1 MSTATFYRAG
11 CPVCLGAEQML
22 ANAIDSAK
30 YIVENM
36 HLGMQAERIQE
47 DEERRVL
54 NLLLLWCSTANNFI
68 VTLSELFLT
77 QKIRG

>member
-22 ANAIDSAK
+22 ANAIESVK
-30 YIVENM
+30 YIVENV
-36 HLGMQAERIQE
+36 HLGLQAERIQE
-47 DEERRVL
+47 DEERQVL
-54 NLLLLWCSTANNFI
+54 NLLLLWCSTAKYFT
-68 VTLSELFLT
+68 VTLSQLFLT

>member
-11 CPVCLGAEQML
+11 CLVCLGAEQML

-36 HLGMQAERIQE
+36 HLGIQAEHIQE
-47 DEERRVL
+47 DEERRGL

-68 VTLSELFLT
+68 VTLSQLFLT